1 MWGSALRSISWC
13 SEMPCNLRLFLFT
26 CRYHNYIVLL
36 LSLIFAAWYNSMFI
50 ISQTNKNK
58 FSPKKHDFYDL
69 IFLWKHVFCALEYVT
84 ISKYLLNIEH
94 SFEKQVNKFMR
105 AHRYTVFEKESC
117 SKFIYPLQLFCF
129 RN

>member
-1 MWGSALRSISWC
+1 
-13 SEMPCNLRLFLFT
+13 MPCNLRLFLFT

-58 FSPKKHDFYDL
+58 FSPKKARLLRPYFPL
-69 IFLWKHVFCALEYVT
+69 KARFCALEYVT

-94 SFEKQVNKFMR
+94 LFEKQVNKFMR
-105 AHRYTVFEKESC
+105 THRYTIEKEAC
-117 SKFIYPLQLFCF
+117 SKFIYPL
-129 RN
+129 